1 LGLCP
6 GLLVKD
12 SKVKEEGQAA
22 QDKRISFEL
31 IAKGDKEEIEKYR
44 KQYEEKEGV
53 TLSDERIIEIARGM
67 LILTA
72 EEEWLEKIKKS

>member
-1 LGLCP
+1 M
-6 GLLVKD
+6 
-12 SKVKEEGQAA
+12 
-22 QDKRISFEL
+22 